1 LVRVTQRIENKFTPM
16 SNYDPTDLRGQE
28 RAKAESDERTK
39 LAIGQE
45 QDDFKW
51 LMGSKRGRR
60 IVWRL
65 LERTGV
71 FRTSFTGNSETFFRE
86 GQRNVGLMLMAQI
99 HEVCPDQYAVML
111 KEQNDVRK
119 HTDDGHRN
127 DH

>member
-1 LVRVTQRIENKFTPM
+1 M
-16 SNYDPTDLRGQE
+16 SYSDPLDLRGQE
-28 RAKAESDERTK
+28 KAKAETDEVRK
-39 LAIGQE
+39 LTLQTEQE
-45 QDDFKW
+45 DFKW

-71 FRTSFTGNSETFFRE
+71 YRSSFTGNSETFFRE

-99 HEVCPDQYAVML
+99 NEHAPDQYALML
-111 KEQNDVRK
+111 KEQTDVKRNN
-119 HTDDGHRN
+119 DDGRRN

>member
-1 LVRVTQRIENKFTPM
+1 M
-16 SNYDPTDLRGQE
+16 SNFDPLDLRGQE
-28 RAKAESDERTK
+28 AAKAQADERTK
-39 LAIGQE
+39 LTIGQE

-71 FRTSFTGNSETFFRE
+71 FRSSFTGNSETFFRE

-99 HEVCPDQYAVML
+99 HEQCPDQYALML

-119 HTDDGHRN
+119 HPDDGSRN
-127 DH
+127 NH

>member
-1 LVRVTQRIENKFTPM
+1 M
-16 SNYDPTDLRGQE
+16 SNFDPLDLRGQE
-28 RAKAESDERTK
+28 AAKEQSDERK
-39 LAIGQE
+39 RLAIGQE

-99 HEVCPDQYAVML
+99 HEVCPDQYALML
-111 KEQNDVRK
+111 KEQHDVRK
-119 HTDDGHRN
+119 HTDDGSRN

>member
-1 LVRVTQRIENKFTPM
+1 M
-16 SNYDPTDLRGQE
+16 
-28 RAKAESDERTK
+28 
-39 LAIGQE
+39 
-45 QDDFKW
+45 
-51 LMGSKRGRR
+51 
-60 IVWRL
+60 WRL

-99 HEVCPDQYAVML
+99 HEVCPDQYALML

-119 HTDDGHRN
+119 HTDDGSRN

>member
-1 LVRVTQRIENKFTPM
+1 M
-16 SNYDPTDLRGQE
+16 SYFDPLDLRGQE
-28 RAKAESDERTK
+28 RYKEQSEERNK
-39 LAIGQE
+39 QANEQE
-45 QDDFKW
+45 KEDFKW

-71 FRTSFTGNSETFFRE
+71 YRSSFTGNSETFFRE

-99 HEVCPDQYAVML
+99 NESSPDQYALML

-119 HTDDGHRN
+119 SDDEHRN